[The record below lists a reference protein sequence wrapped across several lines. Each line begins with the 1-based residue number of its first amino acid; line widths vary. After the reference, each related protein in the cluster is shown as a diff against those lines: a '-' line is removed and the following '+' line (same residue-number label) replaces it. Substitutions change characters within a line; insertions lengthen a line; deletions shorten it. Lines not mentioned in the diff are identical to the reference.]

1 LIDGRDDRNL
11 LAAARRGLS
20 PTAADRDR
28 VRRAT
33 LAALAPAGTAAGG
46 ESAGA
51 AAEAAPA
58 PGHAVAWAT
67 RLVAVGVVAAT
78 AAGVAG
84 YRAGVRAGREQA
96 VSERPAEVVPLIVA
110 PEPPLA
116 PVVDEPNR
124 ARATAPPAASVPLA
138 GASPVSSR
146 TAVRRRANAGAVAPS
161 EAAAVSSASLAEEV
175 RALRAVERALREGTP
190 GFALSLLREL
200 DRNVPNGR
208 LMEERLA
215 TYTIA
220 RCASGDVPLGVSLAE
235 DFVDRHPG
243 SVYARRVADAC
254 AGTDSSRAGHSAGG
268 RSPR

>member
-138 GASPVSSR
+138 GAPPVSR
-146 TAVRRRANAGAVAPS
+146 TAVRRRANAGAVAPTDI
-161 EAAAVSSASLAEEV
+161 AAVSSASLAEEV

-254 AGTDSSRAGHSAGG
+254 AGTDSSRAGHSVGG